1 MFQLTS
7 SSFVLFILITEFILL
22 SDTLGVSAL
31 INLINNARPPGAT
44 EAAILGPF
52 YAEDAHESKDL
63 IVVLNI
69 LFLIRF
75 ATVEKGDLIASE
87 GKGDYMFVDGVVKV
101 RQHVYWPGL
110 LTYTF
115 TSKFALS
122 NCSALFFNFNLSIS
136 SGTRI

>member
-31 INLINNARPPGAT
+31 VDLINNAKPPGAT

-63 IVVLNI
+63 IVVLNM
-69 LFLIRF
+69 LFLIHF

-87 GKGDYMFVDGVVKV
+87 
-101 RQHVYWPGL
+101 
-110 LTYTF
+110 
-115 TSKFALS
+115 A
-122 NCSALFFNFNLSIS
+122 
-136 SGTRI
+136 